1 MGNMSYCRFE
11 NTARDLQDCVNAI
24 DRGETDELN
33 EYEKSGLADILK
45 LAEYIVDMED
55 YINDILE
62 DNEDQNIKRTKTR
75 KKLRLQ
81 TT

>member
-33 EYEKSGLADILK
+33 EYEKSGLAEILK
-45 LAEYIVDMED
+45 LSEYIVDMED
-55 YINDILE
+55 YINDILNNDE
-62 DNEDQNIKRTKTR
+62 
-75 KKLRLQ
+75 
-81 TT
+81 

>member
-33 EYEKSGLADILK
+33 EYEISGLAEILK
-45 LAEYIVDMED
+45 LSEYIVDMED
-55 YINDILE
+55 YINDILNDDE
-62 DNEDQNIKRTKTR
+62 
-75 KKLRLQ
+75 
-81 TT
+81 

>member
-24 DRGETDELN
+24 DIGETDELN

-45 LAEYIVDMED
+45 LAEYIVDIED

-62 DNEDQNIKRTKTR
+62 DNE
-75 KKLRLQ
+75 
-81 TT
+81 

>member
-45 LAEYIVDMED
+45 LSEYIVDMED
-55 YINDILE
+55 YINDILNN
-62 DNEDQNIKRTKTR
+62 NE
-75 KKLRLQ
+75 
-81 TT
+81 

>member
-45 LAEYIVDMED
+45 LSEYIVDMED
-55 YINDILE
+55 YINDILNDDE
-62 DNEDQNIKRTKTR
+62 
-75 KKLRLQ
+75 
-81 TT
+81 